1 MSVVTSPSQ
10 LWTGGGATGAPSHAR
25 RLRHRM
31 RTVVSEQPRLYLPL
45 ARRRY
50 PGPSPRVVGPDTEAV
65 IDGYTRSASTFA
77 VYAFQLSQPRPVR
90 LAHHLHAPA
99 QLMEAARLRLPTIMV
114 VREPRGAVLSQ
125 MVREPDVDL
134 LDALFAY
141 QRFHRSLMS
150 YRDAFVVADF
160 PEVTQRFGDV
170 VRRANIRFG
179 TDFGV
184 FSGTETERAECNRM
198 IEQRPVSRRCSWAS
212 SRARSRC
219 RRRAHTWTPSRRCP
233 RTTRSGR
240 RRTPARGP
248 RTGCRTCGAAPGWPT
263 RRAAAEAAYEAFMD
277 RWNDPAR
284 DGRRGREPVE
294 WQPRQP
300 GSGATSS

>member
-10 LWTGGGATGAPSHAR
+10 LWAGGGATGAPSHAR
-25 RLRHRM
+25 RVRHRT
-31 RTVVSEQPRLYLPL
+31 RTVLSEHPRLYLPL

-77 VYAFQLSQPRPVR
+77 VYAFQLAQPRSVP

-99 QLMEAARLRLPTIMV
+99 QLMEAARRGLPTIMV

-141 QRFHRSLMS
+141 QRFHHSLMPH
-150 YRDAFVVADF
+150 RDAFLVADF

-170 VRRANIRFG
+170 VRRTNIKFG

-184 FSGTETERAECNRM
+184 FNGTEAELAECRRM
-198 IEQRPVSRRCSWAS
+198 VDQRPTLSPVLLGFESGEVTLEQA
-212 SRARSRC
+212 
-219 RRRAHTWTPSRRCP
+219 RAHLACLETVPAGDPVWAPSVAREQAKTALQELWCSP
-233 RTTRSGR
+233 RV
-240 RRTPARGP
+240 
-248 RTGCRTCGAAPGWPT
+248 AAA
-263 RRAAAEAAYEAFMD
+263 RAAAEAAYRAFLD
-277 RWNDPAR
+277 RP
-284 DGRRGREPVE
+284 
-294 WQPRQP
+294 
-300 GSGATSS
+300 